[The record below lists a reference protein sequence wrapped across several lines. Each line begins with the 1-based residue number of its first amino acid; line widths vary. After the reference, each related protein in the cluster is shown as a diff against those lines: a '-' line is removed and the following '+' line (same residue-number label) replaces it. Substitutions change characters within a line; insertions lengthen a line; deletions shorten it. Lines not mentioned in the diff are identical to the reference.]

1 MTTAATEQNTRTEPV
16 RRTRRDTP
24 PKHGPYGRA
33 EQVGGRWVVRL
44 TAEGQRVV
52 TDWLAGKSDLVGWF
66 TACHRSVRGYA
77 RAAGMADDDVDAACR
92 RGACMAV
99 AKWRPGQVTLSTVV
113 AYWMR
118 HTVQRDADRLCR
130 LWRKTGRREYPASH
144 GSVVDGDEV
153 GGVLAMA
160 HARTDD
166 DAERVDRADR
176 RAKIMTELRRLPE
189 RDRLM
194 FGLLHGLA
202 DGTPLTLREVAE
214 VYGVTHQRVQQ
225 VCKRVAERLT
235 EACGG
240 RA

>member
-1 MTTAATEQNTRTEPV
+1 MTTTATEQNTRTDPV

-52 TDWLAGKSDLVGWF
+52 TEWLADIADL
-66 TACHRSVRGYA
+66 TAYLGTCFPGVLAYA
-77 RAAGMADDDVDAACR
+77 RAARMSDDEIDAACR
-92 RGACMAV
+92 RGACVAA
-99 AKWRPGQVTLSTVV
+99 AKWHPARCPSFGRV
-113 AYWMR
+113 AAKWMR
-118 HTVQRDADRLCR
+118 SAVQRDADKLTKCHRQ
-130 LWRKTGRREYPASH
+130 TGR
-144 GSVVDGDEV
+144 GEV
-153 GGVLAMA
+153 FDRPTGEKGQDTLLGEVPDRA
-160 HARTDD
+160 DD
-166 DAERVDRADR
+166 DGRTDRADR

-202 DGTPLTLREVAE
+202 DGKPLTLREVAE

-240 RA
+240 RS